1 MNWRFA
7 QRSAQRLNAS
17 RVQLWQA
24 QHAVNR
30 RLLSSAQG
38 PADQIPP
45 NKARLA
51 IMDLA
56 LTKVNEFGWSEQ
68 ALASAATDLGYSPMA
83 HGSSKDTNAGSNS
96 GLSLITHFMDRAL
109 DETRIEADDQLH
121 EFDSTTEKLRFLCRV
136 RLRQTR
142 PMLRHW
148 PEAAAILSQPQNVS
162 VAMSKLADLSSQLYY
177 LAGDKSS
184 RLDWYAKRSAL
195 AASYLASELYMC
207 EDRSPNFQATW
218 SFLDRRIEDMAS
230 AEHTGLKAVAF
241 TNQFSRNL
249 FNILASWGYIHR

>member
-7 QRSAQRLNAS
+7 QRSTRQLSAS
-17 RVQLWQA
+17 RIQLWQA
-24 QHAVNR
+24 QYVGKG
-30 RLLSSAQG
+30 RLLSSAQR
-38 PADQIPP
+38 PADQIPS

-56 LTKVNEFGWSEQ
+56 LTKVNKFGWSEQ
-68 ALASAATDLGYSPMA
+68 ALTSAATELGYSPMA
-83 HGSSKDTNAGSNS
+83 HGSSKDTHSGSSS

-142 PMLRHW
+142 PMLQRW
-148 PEAAAILSQPQNVS
+148 PEAAAILSQPQNVP
-162 VAMSKLADLSSQLYY
+162 VAMHQLADLASQLYY

-184 RLDWYAKRSAL
+184 RIDWYAKRSAL
-195 AASYLASELYMC
+195 AATYLATELYMC
-207 EDRSPNFQATW
+207 EDRSPNSQATW
-218 SFLDRRIEDMAS
+218 SFLDDRIENMTS
-230 AEHTGLKAVAF
+230 AEHSGLKAVAF
-241 TNQFSRNL
+241 TNQFSRNS
-249 FNILASWGYIHR
+249 FNILSSWGFVHR